1 MMAFME
7 NTNFRRA
14 GNTFMTKRNSGM
26 KRKVLY
32 FISSIILISLFN
44 QFIWEKYF
52 FNPTPWDALE
62 EEKGQ
67 PGVMGEIDRDN
78 YIAFLHPDKGFK
90 VYALSR
96 GFWGWSITDDIA
108 IPNEDTTEPFIATVK
123 TLQLKG
129 KDNVDIILIVSHD
142 KNIRAFTATDENG
155 KKFNFNGTVNDESST
170 YLYYQ
175 FEKDTISENL
185 TIEAYSKDDELLY
198 KEEIK

>member
-1 MMAFME
+1 M
-7 NTNFRRA
+7 
-14 GNTFMTKRNSGM
+14 
-26 KRKVLY
+26 
-32 FISSIILISLFN
+32 
-44 QFIWEKYF
+44 
-52 FNPTPWDALE
+52 
-62 EEKGQ
+62 
-67 PGVMGEIDRDN
+67 
-78 YIAFLHPDKGFK
+78 
-90 VYALSR
+90 
-96 GFWGWSITDDIA
+96 GWSITDDIA

-142 KNIRAFTATDENG
+142 KNIRAFTAIDENG